1 MTTPATPADH
11 PATGAPA
18 EPATAAAPSASAEPT
33 AAASSVSAEP
43 TAAAPTSSA
52 ESAAPALTPPVEP
65 AAPAPSASADAAAS
79 PSGDRPLRILIG
91 ADTFLPHVNGAAR
104 FAERLAAGLVAR
116 GHDVHVAAPSIGH
129 QNGGTATE
137 TVEGQPMTV
146 HRLPAFRFRPHD
158 WITYVLPWRSKH
170 YARIVLDEVK
180 PDVVHIQSH
189 IVIGRGLTR
198 EARKRGIPVIA
209 TNHVMA
215 ENILDFTTLPDFLD
229 RIFVKL
235 AWADAE
241 RTFKMTRAVTT
252 PTRRAADF
260 LEKTID
266 ISGVIPISCG
276 IDRTN
281 YRPDLTP
288 RDKNRL
294 LFVGRLTTEKHIDVV
309 LRALAQLDPSLDVT
323 FDVVGGGDQR
333 AKLEALAQQLGVAG
347 RVTFHGHASEDDLRT
362 LYSRASVFV
371 IASIAELQSIATMEA
386 MASGLPIVAANA
398 VALPHLVHHGENG
411 YLFEP
416 GDAEEL
422 AARVTD
428 VLTASPEERLRMQ
441 QASLDEVAVH
451 DITRTL
457 DTFEAL
463 YRGRPLPE

>member
-1 MTTPATPADH
+1 MTTPATPADQS
-11 PATGAPA
+11 APVA
-18 EPATAAAPSASAEPT
+18 STEISGRSEAAN
-33 AAASSVSAEP
+33 
-43 TAAAPTSSA
+43 
-52 ESAAPALTPPVEP
+52 TP
-65 AAPAPSASADAAAS
+65 
-79 PSGDRPLRILIG
+79 DRPLRILIG

-116 GHDVHVAAPSIGH
+116 GHDVHVAAPAVDRRGAGS
-129 QNGGTATE
+129 ATE
-137 TVEGQPMTV
+137 TIEGQPVPM
-146 HRLPAFRFRPHD
+146 HRLPAYRFLPHD
-158 WITYVLPWRSKH
+158 WLTFVLPWRSKH
-170 YARIVLDEVK
+170 YARLLLDEIK

-189 IVIGRGLTR
+189 IIIGRGLTR
-198 EARKRGIPVIA
+198 EARKRGIPVVA

-252 PTRRAADF
+252 PTRKAADF
-260 LEKTID
+260 LESTID

-276 IDRTN
+276 IDRSN

-288 RDKNRL
+288 RDANRI

-309 LRALAQLDPSLDVT
+309 LTALSQLDPALDVT
-323 FDVVGGGDQR
+323 FDIVGGGDQR
-333 AKLEALAQQLGVAG
+333 AKLEALAQQLGVAS
-347 RVTFHGHASEDDLRT
+347 RVTFHGHASEEDLRR
-362 LYSRASVFV
+362 LYSRASVFA

-386 MASGLPIVAANA
+386 MASGLPIVAADA

-411 YLFEP
+411 YLFTP

-422 AARVTD
+422 AERLTD
-428 VLTASPEERLRMQ
+428 VLTASSDDRERMQ
-441 QASLDEVAVH
+441 QASLDAVAVH

>member
-1 MTTPATPADH
+1 MS
-11 PATGAPA
+11 GRS
-18 EPATAAAPSASAEPT
+18 EAANT
-33 AAASSVSAEP
+33 R
-43 TAAAPTSSA
+43 
-52 ESAAPALTPPVEP
+52 
-65 AAPAPSASADAAAS
+65 
-79 PSGDRPLRILIG
+79 DRPLRILIG

-116 GHDVHVAAPSIGH
+116 GHDVHVVAPAVDRRGAGAAI
-129 QNGGTATE
+129 E
-137 TVEGQPMTV
+137 TIEGQPLPM
-146 HRLPAFRFRPHD
+146 HRLPAYRFLPHD
-158 WITYVLPWRSKH
+158 WLTFVLPWRSKH
-170 YARIVLDEVK
+170 YARLLLDEIK

-189 IVIGRGLTR
+189 IIIGRGLTR
-198 EARKRGIPVIA
+198 EARKRGIPVVA

-252 PTRRAADF
+252 PTRKAADF
-260 LEKTID
+260 LESTID

-276 IDRTN
+276 IDRSN

-288 RDKNRL
+288 RDANRI

-309 LRALAQLDPSLDVT
+309 LTALSQLDPALDVT
-323 FDVVGGGDQR
+323 FDIVGGGDQR
-333 AKLEALAQQLGVAG
+333 AKLEALAQQLGVAS
-347 RVTFHGHASEDDLRT
+347 RVTFHGHASEEDLRR
-362 LYSRASVFV
+362 LYSRASVFA

-386 MASGLPIVAANA
+386 MASGLPIVAADA

-411 YLFEP
+411 YLFTP

-422 AARVTD
+422 AERLTD
-428 VLTASPEERLRMQ
+428 VLTASSDDRERMQ
-441 QASLDEVAVH
+441 QASLDAVAVH

>member
-1 MTTPATPADH
+1 MTTPATPADT
-11 PATGAPA
+11 PAPA
-18 EPATAAAPSASAEPT
+18 A
-33 AAASSVSAEP
+33 
-43 TAAAPTSSA
+43 
-52 ESAAPALTPPVEP
+52 
-65 AAPAPSASADAAAS
+65 
-79 PSGDRPLRILIG
+79 DRPLRILIG
-91 ADTFLPHVNGAAR
+91 ADTFSPHVNGAAR

-116 GHDVHVAAPSIGH
+116 GHDVHVSAPSVGH
-129 QNGGTATE
+129 GNAGTATE
-137 TVEGQPMTV
+137 VIEGEKMV
-146 HRLPAFRFRPHD
+146 MHRLPAYRFLPHD
-158 WITYVLPWRSKH
+158 WLTFVLPWRGKH
-170 YARIVLDEVK
+170 YARVVLDEVK

-189 IVIGRGLTR
+189 IIIGRGLAR
-198 EARKRGIPVIA
+198 EARKRGIPVVA

-252 PTRRAADF
+252 PTRKAADF
-260 LEKTID
+260 LESTID

-276 IDRTN
+276 IDRSN
-281 YRPDLTP
+281 YSPDLTP
-288 RDKNRL
+288 RDANRI

-309 LRALAQLDPSLDVT
+309 LKALSQLDPALDAS
-323 FDVVGGGDQR
+323 FDIVGGGDQR
-333 AKLEALAQQLGVAG
+333 AKLEALAQQLGVAS
-347 RVTFHGHASEDDLRT
+347 RVTFHGHASEEDLRA
-362 LYSRASVFV
+362 LYSRASVFA

-398 VALPHLVHHGENG
+398 VALPHLVHDGENG

-416 GDAEEL
+416 GDADEL
-422 AARVTD
+422 AARLTD
-428 VLTASPEERLRMQ
+428 VLTAAPDERTRMQ
-441 QASLDEVAVH
+441 RASLDAVAVH